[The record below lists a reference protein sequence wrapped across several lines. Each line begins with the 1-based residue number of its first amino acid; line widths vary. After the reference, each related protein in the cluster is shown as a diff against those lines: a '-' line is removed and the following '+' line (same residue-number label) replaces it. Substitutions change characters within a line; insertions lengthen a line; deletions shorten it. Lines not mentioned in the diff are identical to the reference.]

1 MSRFDT
7 IIIGAGAAG
16 LMAAARLGQGGKSV
30 LILDHSENIGE
41 KIRISGGG
49 RCNFTN
55 INTKPANFLSSNPHF
70 CKSALARYT
79 PRDFICLV
87 EKYGIAYHDKGSG
100 QLFCDGKSQQII
112 DMLVAECEKGSV
124 RISPGTII
132 ETISRMDTGE
142 FICATSRG
150 DFITHN
156 LVIACGGLSIPK
168 IGASPFGYR
177 IAEQFGLS
185 VVPTRAALVPFMFS
199 DDFLDLAKDL
209 SGVSVDPCIVKVGKT
224 VFEEAVLFTHRGL
237 SGPAILQVSSYWKDG
252 DEVHINLLPR
262 KDASEILKKARTE
275 SSKKMLRTV
284 LETLLPE
291 RLAHGLAR
299 LSGVDEQMGNLSDK
313 KIAVISGLIHDWT
326 VKPCGTEGYRTAEV
340 TLGGV
345 DTEGL
350 SSKTLEAKTVEG
362 LYFIGEVVDV
372 TGHLG
377 GFNFQWAWSSAVC
390 CADAILAKST
400 QAA

>member
-1 MSRFDT
+1 
-7 IIIGAGAAG
+7 
-16 LMAAARLGQGGKSV
+16 MAASRLGQGGKSV

-55 INTKPANFLSSNPHF
+55 INTKPTNFLSSNPHF

-79 PRDFICLV
+79 PRDFINLV
-87 EKYGIAYHDKGSG
+87 ESYGISYHDKGKG

-112 DMLVAECEKGSV
+112 DMLVSECEKGSV
-124 RISPGTII
+124 RISSGTII
-132 ETISRMDTGE
+132 ENISQMDTGE

-150 DFITHN
+150 DFITYN

-168 IGASPFGYR
+168 IGASPLGYR
-177 IAEQFGLS
+177 IAEQFGLRI
-185 VVPTRAALVPFMFS
+185 VPTRAALVPFMFS
-199 DDFLDLAKDL
+199 DDFLELAKDL
-209 SGVSVDPCIVKVGKT
+209 SGVSVDPCLVKVGKIT
-224 VFEEAVLFTHRGL
+224 FEEAVLFTHRGL
-237 SGPAILQVSSYWKDG
+237 SGPAILQASSYWKDG
-252 DEVHINLLPR
+252 DEVHINLLPY
-262 KDASEILKKARTE
+262 KDATDILKKARTE
-275 SSKKMLRTV
+275 SPKKMLRTV
-284 LETLLPE
+284 LEALLPE
-291 RLAHGLAR
+291 RLAHGLAK

-313 KIAVISGLIHDWT
+313 KIAVISTLIHDWA

-345 DTEGL
+345 NTDDL